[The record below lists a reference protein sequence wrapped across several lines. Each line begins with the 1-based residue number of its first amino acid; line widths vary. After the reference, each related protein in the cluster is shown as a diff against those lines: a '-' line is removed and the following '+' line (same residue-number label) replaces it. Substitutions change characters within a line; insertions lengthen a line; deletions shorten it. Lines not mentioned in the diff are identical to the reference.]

1 MAAMDGQQ
9 AMRENEFSPVVEGNL
24 VHTGGETHVLNF
36 DTNVLSLDNVRVPTE
51 MTDGAENEIVESEDE
66 EDEDIEV
73 RPLLSWTVSD
83 THSFNMFLKIYI
95 TLKLLEQAKHKTL
108 VLSQARLLFPYNFV

>member
-83 THSFNMFLKIYI
+83 THSFNMFLKIHHAE
-95 TLKLLEQAKHKTL
+95 TVGASKT
-108 VLSQARLLFPYNFV
+108 

>member
-24 VHTGGETHVLNF
+24 VHTGGETHILNY

-73 RPLLSWTVSD
+73 KTFLCWTASD
-83 THSFNMFLKIYI
+83 TDIFDMFQTMHHAKTCRASKTLKI
-95 TLKLLEQAKHKTL
+95 L
-108 VLSQARLLFPYNFV
+108 

>member
-24 VHTGGETHVLNF
+24 VHTGGETHILNY

-73 RPLLSWTVSD
+73 KTFLCWTVSD
-83 THSFNMFLKIYI
+83 SDSFDMFQ
-95 TLKLLEQAKHKTL
+95 TMHHAETFGASKT
-108 VLSQARLLFPYNFV
+108 